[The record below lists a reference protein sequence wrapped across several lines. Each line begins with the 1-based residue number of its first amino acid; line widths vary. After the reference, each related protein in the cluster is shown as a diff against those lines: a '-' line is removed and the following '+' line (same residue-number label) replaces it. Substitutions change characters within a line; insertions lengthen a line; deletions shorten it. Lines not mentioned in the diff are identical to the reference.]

1 MGPRIHANATV
12 HPFDLPVTRA
22 NSPSDRLLVLA
33 VPWVVWLGQPML
45 DLIRLTDHVEAKQ
58 KKSANTS

>member
-1 MGPRIHANATV
+1 MGKKHRNALKTGR
-12 HPFDLPVTRA
+12 PNR
-22 NSPSDRLLVLA
+22 
-33 VPWVVWLGQPML
+33 LGQPML